1 MKRSKAFLL
10 ITMIILILYLII
22 KSDLKID
29 FKNKMKQGIKNKF
42 AITLG
47 YLPDFYSKTDYYEF
61 YKMIDLLSPLNN
73 GELLLPQTNKISLKT
88 KQLGETRE
96 KQIEN
101 FISIIKYANKKNV
114 FVWISATTSDN
125 LDDEYL
131 FYTIARNKGYQN
143 VGLTLATY
151 HSDVSKRVDN
161 ILKQNGHV
169 RLVKGYY
176 YGDLS
181 NNWQEVGKLF
191 EENAEKLAKTGNY
204 HCIATQDF
212 DILSSLVDKNLNL
225 NNIEFGFF
233 ESAKNYVNYQL
244 RERHLTNKLFY
255 KSLYIPFGQLFPYLE
270 DNILLLDIPKII
282 PRKINQIKYDYFA
295 ILS

>member
-1 MKRSKAFLL
+1 MKTSKVFLL
-10 ITMIILILYLII
+10 ITMIIFILYLII
-22 KSDLKID
+22 KAD
-29 FKNKMKQGIKNKF
+29 FRISYKNKMEQGIKNNY

-73 GELLLPQTNKISLKT
+73 GGLFLPQTNKISLKT
-88 KQLGETRE
+88 KQLGDTRE

-101 FISIIKYANKKNV
+101 FINIINYANKNNV
-114 FVWISATTSDN
+114 FVWISATTADN

-131 FYTIARNKGYQN
+131 FYTLARNKGYQN
-143 VGLTLATY
+143 IGLTLATY
-151 HSDVSKRVDN
+151 HSDVSIRVDS
-161 ILKQNGHV
+161 ILKQNGHI

-225 NNIEFGFF
+225 NNIEFSFF
-233 ESAKNYVNYQL
+233 ESAKNYVNYQIQ
-244 RERHLTNKLFY
+244 ERHLLDSLLY
-255 KSLYIPFGQLFPYLE
+255 KSLYIPFGQVFPYVE

-282 PRKINQIKYDYFA
+282 SRKLNQIRYDYFV
-295 ILS
+295 